1 MCELNIDIIHSMNS
15 QTPSVKNLLQG
26 IQFLDTSWDIKIHQV
41 SRSELYGDN
50 KLITAIEHTV
60 DNFELIK
67 KIIGLRMKRQ
77 TDVLIIHKPL
87 NRNPIDILFDLNF
100 THSLVFKSNPQYN
113 VVYSTYDANYT
124 HNSAA
129 DYLFRNSD
137 LVFATSEAIHNR
149 ANKVAAGVQ
158 IAKIP
163 PSVDTSFFNP
173 DVAIPDKL
181 KTDKTVLGWVGN
193 IQVHQSDV
201 RIIINSLRT
210 IDSRN
215 LLLRVLTGGGQIP
228 SNLKKEIEA
237 MQIDV
242 DVIDY
247 VPWSDVPAVIN
258 GFDIGLAPLTNTEF
272 NRGRSSEKIREY
284 MACGKPV
291 VASNVGENPI
301 LIPDE
306 AGFLVDSQGEWV
318 NSILTLANDE
328 AKRQSMGNA
337 ARKHVCDKYSIP
349 TIAEKIENELRR
361 FC

>member
-1 MCELNIDIIHSMNS
+1 
-15 QTPSVKNLLQG
+15 VKNLLQG
-26 IQFLDTSWDIKIHQV
+26 IQSLDASWDIKVHQV

-60 DNFELIK
+60 DNFKLIK
-67 KIIGLRMKRQ
+67 MIIDLRMKRQ

-87 NRNPIDILFDLNF
+87 RRNPLDILFDINL
-100 THSLVFKSNPQYN
+100 THDLILKNNPPYN
-113 VVYSTYDANYT
+113 VVCSTYDASYV
-124 HNSAA
+124 HNPAA

-137 LVFATSEAIHNR
+137 LVFATSKTIHNR
-149 ANKVAAGVQ
+149 ANKVATDTQ

-173 DVAIPDKL
+173 DVDIPDNL
-181 KTDKTVLGWVGN
+181 KTDKIVVGWVGN
-193 IQVHQSDV
+193 IEVHRSDM
-201 RIIINSLRT
+201 RIIVNSLQSL
-210 IDSRN
+210 DSQD
-215 LLLRVLTGGGQIP
+215 LLLRVLTGGGEIP
-228 SNLKKEIEA
+228 SKLKKEIKA

-242 DVIDY
+242 DLIDY

-258 GFDIGLAPLTNTEF
+258 SFDIGLAPLTNTEF

-328 AKRQSMGNA
+328 SKRQSMGNA

-349 TIAEKIENELRR
+349 TIAGKIENELKR